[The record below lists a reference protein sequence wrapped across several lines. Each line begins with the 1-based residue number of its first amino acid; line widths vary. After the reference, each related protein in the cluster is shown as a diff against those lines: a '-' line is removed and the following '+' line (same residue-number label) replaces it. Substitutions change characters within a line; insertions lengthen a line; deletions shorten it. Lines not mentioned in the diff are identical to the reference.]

1 MAFVGLEKSVSGVS
15 TFGQDAEIDLIHHRC
30 DFPGLLSTRIFN
42 ISQFPLTILAAIKL
56 NVAAGGKRPPN
67 RAKLSNVSNLSY
79 LQISADLTRNL
90 TQLNLERP

>member
-1 MAFVGLEKSVSGVS
+1 MFGGEKGVSGVS
-15 TFGQDAEIDLIHHRC
+15 TFSGDAEIDLIHHRC
-30 DFPGLLSTRIFN
+30 DFHGLQSNGAFN
-42 ISQFPLTILAAIKL
+42 ISQFPLTILATIKL

-79 LQISADLTRNL
+79 LQISADLTPNL